1 MILEKPRK
9 VFGLSRNGPRN
20 DLTVA
25 QVAFNMELY
34 LGKEQLFSLE
44 IRKSSNG
51 LCSRYCPADATSSRS
66 CMVKQRKEADCKFK
80 VITLFECLRK
90 CM

>member
-9 VFGLSRNGPRN
+9 VFGLSRNGHRN

-34 LGKEQLFSLE
+34 LGKEQLFSFE
-44 IRKSSNG
+44 IRKSNG
-51 LCSRYCPADATSSRS
+51 LCSRYCWTPRVRGVVWQSNGK
-66 CMVKQRKEADCKFK
+66 KQTVSLK
-80 VITLFECLRK
+80 LLRYLNA
-90 CM
+90 